1 MELSSTEL
9 SNHKVDKLG
18 TELAFD
24 RVPHLAFQA
33 LKQTMIT
40 HTIEAYSGQSQ
51 TFVKYYCIY
60 NILY

>member
-24 RVPHLAFQA
+24 RVPQLAFQA